1 MQANQQG
8 AATKNAT
15 SDTPGKLPLT
25 TLRLIFFTITLN
37 SSIPKGTNKG
47 IDFDCNVI
55 DNLSI
60 PNDRNRGTVYSS
72 AFQSYSIPLF
82 QRVEIEGL
90 LICLHV
96 SNMHSFTYNV
106 KIFVKENICRNDILF
121 EINLNIFFLHLI
133 RFDSYN
139 NYT

>member
-1 MQANQQG
+1 MN
-8 AATKNAT
+8 
-15 SDTPGKLPLT
+15 
-25 TLRLIFFTITLN
+25 R
-37 SSIPKGTNKG
+37 G
-47 IDFDCNVI
+47 IDLDCNVI

-90 LICLHV
+90 LICMHV
-96 SNMHSFTYNV
+96 NKMNSFTYNV

-121 EINLNIFFLHLI
+121 DNNLNIFSSI
-133 RFDSYN
+133 
-139 NYT
+139 